1 MSEQRK
7 QIGASPLSMPNRT
20 IRFVISD
27 ETLDRQGDIV
37 DAGGWD
43 FTEFQKNPQF
53 LGFHNDRD
61 FPIGKPLRWEVDTKG
76 RRVLMDVYFP
86 TLAEL
91 SESPELASEKAKIVD
106 TTYHMYKT
114 GMLNA
119 VSVKFLSTESAEHPA
134 ALVEANPIAKYG
146 RRSMRHQLWEVSAV
160 PIPADPN
167 ALVAMKGMACF
178 DEKAIEIMAKEIKE
192 ASMPDKVETFPEVK
206 ANRSLSKRTLEK
218 IEAIRAGL
226 DGCHKAL
233 AELMAGDEG
242 GNGEGEE
249 GGDSQPAKAALNPTP
264 ESVKV
269 KNIDG
274 EISVDEAI
282 QCLR

>member
-1 MSEQRK
+1 MSELRK
-7 QIGASPLSMPNRT
+7 QISAAPSAMPNRT

-43 FTEFQKNPQF
+43 FSEFKKNPQF

-61 FPIGKPLRWEVDTKG
+61 FPIGKPTRWEVDTKG
-76 RRVLMDVYFP
+76 KRVLMDVYFP
-86 TLAEL
+86 TIAEL

-119 VSVKFLSTESAEHPA
+119 VSVKFLSTEAVDHPA
-134 ALVEANPIAKYG
+134 EFVEKNPLARYG
-146 RRSMRHQLWEVSAV
+146 RRSMKHQLWEVSAV

-167 ALVAMKGMACF
+167 ALVAMKGMSCF
-178 DEKAIEIMAKEIKE
+178 DKAGIDIMEREIKE
-192 ASMPDKVETFPEVK
+192 AAMDTAENIPEVK

-218 IEAIRAGL
+218 LEGLRATIE
-226 DGCHKAL
+226 GCHNAL
-233 AELMAGDEG
+233 KELMAGDAG

-249 GGDSQPAKAALNPTP
+249 DGDAQPAKAAEPVP
-264 ESVKV
+264 EAPAKIEVKT
-269 KNIDG
+269 IDG
-274 EISVDEAI
+274 LSVDDCIAY
-282 QCLR
+282 LR